1 MSIINDHYWGGGGG
15 GGHSKMILGA
25 YEHSIVAVGKEESI
39 LV

>member
-1 MSIINDHYWGGGGG
+1 MSIINDHYWGG

-25 YEHSIVAVGKEESI
+25 YEHSIVGVGKEESI